1 METVLVAGATGYA
14 GRHLAAALH
23 AGGYRVRA
31 VVRDV
36 ERARGPG
43 AYGAPALAGLVDEW
57 VEADVARVGPGV
69 MEGVERVVSALG
81 VTRQKADPWD
91 IDYAANLRLLEL
103 AEAAGAASFLYV
115 GVMNAQDGTSALMRA
130 KAAFEQALRRS
141 DLEAQIVNPSAYFS
155 DLTAVLD
162 LARRRIAVR
171 VGAGDT
177 RIRPIHGA
185 DLAGFCVDR
194 MGARGTWDV
203 GGPDVFTYREV
214 VELAFDALGAD
225 PRWIVVPPGVLRA
238 GVWAA
243 DRMGPRVSSLTRFFA
258 EGLQHDGVGAATGTR
273 RLRDYFGELAGPG
286 GG

>member
-1 METVLVAGATGYA
+1 MERVLLAGATGYI

-36 ERARGPG
+36 ARAEAPG
-43 AYGAPALAGLVDEW
+43 AFGAPALAGLVDEW
-57 VEADVARVGPGV
+57 VECDVARLGPEAMAGAD
-69 MEGVERVVSALG
+69 RVVSALG

-103 AEAAGAASFLYV
+103 AEAAGTASFLYV
-115 GVMNAQDGTSALMRA
+115 GVMNAAGGTSALMRA
-130 KAAFEQALRRS
+130 KAAFAQALARS
-141 DLEAQIVNPSAYFS
+141 DVDPQIVNPSAYFS
-155 DLTAVLD
+155 DLTAILN

-185 DLAGFCVDR
+185 DLAEFCVAR
-194 MGARGTWDV
+194 LGETGAWDV

-214 VELAFDALGAD
+214 VELAFDALGAT
-225 PRWIVVPPGVLRA
+225 PRWIVVPPAVLSA

-243 DRMGPRVSSLTRFFA
+243 DRAGPRTASLARFFA
-258 EGLQHDGVGAATGTR
+258 EGLQHDGVGAATGER
-273 RLRDYFGELAGPG
+273 RLHDYYYSLAAR
-286 GG
+286 